1 MNLASVHNN
10 VTHDA
15 CANSLSLRQLQTK
28 QTHKTNQLA
37 KSQQSFGKQERDKK
51 KEKKRQDKLE
61 KKQARK
67 EEGPRSLD
75 DMIAYVDEFGRITD
89 TPPDPTKKKVE
100 VKLEDITLGAAM
112 RIDEPSETTRT
123 GRVTFFNNDKGF
135 GFIEE
140 AGTKDSFFVHISEL
154 LDGAREM
161 DKVMFEV
168 GSGPKGPVAIKVKK
182 A

>member
-1 MNLASVHNN
+1 
-10 VTHDA
+10 
-15 CANSLSLRQLQTK
+15 
-28 QTHKTNQLA
+28 LA

-51 KEKKRQDKLE
+51 KEKKRQEKLE

-75 DMIAYVDEFGRITD
+75 DMFAYVDEFGRITD

-100 VKLEDITLGAAM
+100 VKLEDITLGAAIRSEETVDATRSG
-112 RIDEPSETTRT
+112 RI
-123 GRVTFFNNDKGF
+123 TFFNNDKGF

-140 AGTKDSFFVHISEL
+140 TGAKDSIFVHISEL
-154 LDGAREM
+154 MDGAREL
-161 DKVMFEV
+161 DKVTYEI